1 MRCLCWICATGQG
14 ANAGQR
20 AAGHIVRFQIHLRWY
35 VISTLSVSLELVL
48 LHLIV
53 PEGWYFCRKAGI
65 YPKMPSS
72 YPCKKGEVALYM
84 QIEKNIAATLQNK
97 MRESGK
103 TKLEFSKELGIPR
116 STLQG
121 YLKGEKC
128 LRSDSI
134 EELAKSLHISSAQLI
149 AGPEYTGAFK
159 PFSMCALL
167 AELQVLH
174 PQAQALA
181 REAASLLDAA
191 FRISEEWKRLDAQ
204 STAFVQENPID
215 AQPAPVV
222 HEDPNAA
229 YRYILYEE
237 YGFGRIPYAY
247 GLLRQ
252 KRQADGWITIAIAAP
267 FSNNRSGVVQ
277 LAECCTEHQLDP
289 IHFLDVLH
297 DFMDAEARNL

>member
-1 MRCLCWICATGQG
+1 MSCSAKKSLT
-14 ANAGQR
+14 
-20 AAGHIVRFQIHLRWY
+20 AGHIVRFQIHLRWY
-35 VISTLSVSLELVL
+35 VISTLPVSLELVL

-167 AELQVLH
+167 AELQVLQ

-215 AQPAPVV
+215 AQPAPFV
-222 HEDPNAA
+222 HEDSNAA

-267 FSNNRSGVVQ
+267 FSNNRSDVVQ

-289 IHFLDVLH
+289 IHFLNVLH
-297 DFMDAEARNL
+297 DFMDAEARTL

>member
-1 MRCLCWICATGQG
+1 
-14 ANAGQR
+14 
-20 AAGHIVRFQIHLRWY
+20 
-35 VISTLSVSLELVL
+35 
-48 LHLIV
+48 
-53 PEGWYFCRKAGI
+53 
-65 YPKMPSS
+65 
-72 YPCKKGEVALYM
+72 
-84 QIEKNIAATLQNK
+84 
-97 MRESGK
+97 
-103 TKLEFSKELGIPR
+103 
-116 STLQG
+116 
-121 YLKGEKC
+121 
-128 LRSDSI
+128 
-134 EELAKSLHISSAQLI
+134 
-149 AGPEYTGAFK
+149 
-159 PFSMCALL
+159 MCALL

-191 FRISEEWKRLDAQ
+191 FRISEEWERLDAQ

-215 AQPAPVV
+215 AQPAPFV

-237 YGFGRIPYAY
+237 YGVGRIPYAY

>member
-1 MRCLCWICATGQG
+1 MVCDFHFACF
-14 ANAGQR
+14 
-20 AAGHIVRFQIHLRWY
+20 V
-35 VISTLSVSLELVL
+35 ELVL

-116 STLQG
+116 STPQG

-149 AGPEYTGAFK
+149 AGPEHAGAFK

-167 AELQVLH
+167 AELQVLQ

-215 AQPAPVV
+215 AQPAPFV
-222 HEDPNAA
+222 HEDSNAA

-267 FSNNRSGVVQ
+267 FSNNRSGVVE

-297 DFMDAEARNL
+297 DFMDAEARTL

>member
-1 MRCLCWICATGQG
+1 MSCSAKKSLT
-14 ANAGQR
+14 
-20 AAGHIVRFQIHLRWY
+20 AGHIVRFQIHLRWY
-35 VISTLSVSLELVL
+35 VISTLPVSLELVL

-72 YPCKKGEVALYM
+72 YPCKEGEVALYM

-149 AGPEYTGAFK
+149 AGPEHAGAFK

-167 AELQVLH
+167 AEHQVLH

-215 AQPAPVV
+215 AQPAPFV

-297 DFMDAEARNL
+297 DFMDAEARTL

>member
-1 MRCLCWICATGQG
+1 
-14 ANAGQR
+14 
-20 AAGHIVRFQIHLRWY
+20 
-35 VISTLSVSLELVL
+35 
-48 LHLIV
+48 
-53 PEGWYFCRKAGI
+53 
-65 YPKMPSS
+65 
-72 YPCKKGEVALYM
+72 M

-149 AGPEYTGAFK
+149 AGPEHAGAFK

-204 STAFVQENPID
+204 STASD
-215 AQPAPVV
+215 
-222 HEDPNAA
+222 
-229 YRYILYEE
+229 
-237 YGFGRIPYAY
+237 
-247 GLLRQ
+247 
-252 KRQADGWITIAIAAP
+252 
-267 FSNNRSGVVQ
+267 
-277 LAECCTEHQLDP
+277 
-289 IHFLDVLH
+289 
-297 DFMDAEARNL
+297 